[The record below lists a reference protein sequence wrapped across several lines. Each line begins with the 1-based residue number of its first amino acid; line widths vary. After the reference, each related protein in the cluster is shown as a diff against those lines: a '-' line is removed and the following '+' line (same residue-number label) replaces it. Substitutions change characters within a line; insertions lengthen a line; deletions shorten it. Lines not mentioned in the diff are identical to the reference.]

1 MNEEKKKSEGMSLVA
16 IILLIVALFA
26 GIKLVFWG
34 VEKAIGPGPKDL
46 YPPVAQENGRDSA
59 YGMRLL
65 TEEEREQSDV
75 EIWLDQ
81 IEKAAEEEEP
91 EDTVYWLYRQ
101 AEDDYVLY
109 LPEQDRALTNADL
122 TADEKR
128 QEDGEMT
135 LVLRVRTPED
145 GEEVEPEE
153 QLLCF
158 RTNSENWRGIRVRVL
173 MDGREQT
180 VEKRVSV
187 GPEIHTVEEVYIGR
201 F

>member
-1 MNEEKKKSEGMSLVA
+1 MNEEKKSGGMSVWIML
-16 IILLIVALFA
+16 LLIVGLFA

-34 VEKAIGPGPKDL
+34 IEASVGHTPEDL

-65 TEEEREQSDV
+65 SEEERKQSDV
-75 EIWLDQ
+75 TIWLDE
-81 IEKAAEEEEP
+81 IEKASAEEEP

-109 LPEQDRALTNADL
+109 LPEQDRTLTNADL

-135 LVLRVRTPED
+135 LVLRIRTPED
-145 GEEVEPEE
+145 GKEVEPED

-158 RTNSENWRGIRVRVL
+158 RTVSEKWRGIRVRVL
-173 MDGREQT
+173 VDGREQE

-187 GPEIHTVEEVYIGR
+187 GPELHTMEEVYIGR